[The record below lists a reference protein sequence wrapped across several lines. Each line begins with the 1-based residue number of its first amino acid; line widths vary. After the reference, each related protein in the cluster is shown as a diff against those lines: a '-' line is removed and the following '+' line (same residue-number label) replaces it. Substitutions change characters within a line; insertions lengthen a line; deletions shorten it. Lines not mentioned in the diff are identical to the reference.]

1 MTLKQYQAV
10 KITFVVFLAV
20 IFSQLIDGKNYLLP
34 IGVMMAGSL
43 IMMLLRRRVN
53 GVVADERDY
62 ATGGKA
68 ALLAMQIYGW
78 LAASSMF
85 VFYGLKDTNPAFEPI
100 GMTLAFST
108 CLLMLIYSA
117 IFRYYNRVKLMD
129 GKLIYTVAVLVFFL
143 IMIVVAFK
151 NF

>member
-100 GMTLAFST
+100 SMTLAFST

>member
-1 MTLKQYQAV
+1 MTLKQYQVV

>member
-1 MTLKQYQAV
+1 MTLKQYQVV

-34 IGVMMAGSL
+34 IGVMIAGSL

>member
-1 MTLKQYQAV
+1 MTLKQYQVV

-34 IGVMMAGSL
+34 IGVMIAGSL

-68 ALLAMQIYGW
+68 ALLTVQIYGW